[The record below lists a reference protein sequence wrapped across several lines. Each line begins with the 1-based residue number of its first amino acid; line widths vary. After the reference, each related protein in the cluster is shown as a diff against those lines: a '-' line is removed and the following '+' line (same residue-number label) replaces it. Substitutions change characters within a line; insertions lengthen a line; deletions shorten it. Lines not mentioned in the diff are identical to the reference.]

1 MGSAVSGSN
10 PTEKMDYRRI
20 ISGIT
25 ESEESQ
31 LSNRRID
38 EAIGEVNDVTIME
51 ADVLPKRRALH
62 SVEISSA
69 YRAFGS
75 RTCRVRI

>member
-1 MGSAVSGSN
+1 LGTAVSGSN
-10 PTEKMDYRRI
+10 PTEKMDSRRI

-38 EAIGEVNDVTIME
+38 EVNDVIKTE
-51 ADVLPKRRALH
+51 EQALTKKKDLK
-62 SVEISSA
+62 SLEMSSA

-75 RTCRVRI
+75 RTCGVPI